1 MRLSETQVWAVVGMT
16 SLVWLSLGVLGVT
29 SGGGIGVVLSL
40 REIIPWLLFVGFLYE
55 RWGWRWSMLHRL
67 GLVKTPVV
75 IGTWKG
81 ELSSGYDD
89 GSGPK
94 DSFDVYVAVSQSLTT
109 VAVHLLSE
117 ESISVAIAGGI
128 ARTETG
134 FPAIGYLYRNRPR
147 VDLRQTRSAMH
158 YGGAM
163 VEIVGDPATGL
174 NGEYWTDRKTIGRFT
189 LREHS
194 LVVAQTREHAN
205 ALAYGPPLAAG
216 VFDGLRALLRGR

>member
-1 MRLSETQVWAVVGMT
+1 M
-16 SLVWLSLGVLGVT
+16 
-29 SGGGIGVVLSL
+29 
-40 REIIPWLLFVGFLYE
+40 
-55 RWGWRWSMLHRL
+55 
-67 GLVKTPVV
+67 V

-81 ELSSGYDD
+81 ELSSDYDD

-94 DSFDVYVAVSQSLTT
+94 DPFDIYVAVTQSLTT
-109 VAVHLLSE
+109 VAVRLLSE
-117 ESISVAIAGGI
+117 ESISVPVAGGI

-147 VDLRQTRSAMH
+147 VDLRHTRSPMH

-163 VEIVGDPATGL
+163 VEIVGDPASGL

-194 LVVAQTREHAN
+194 LVVAQTHDHAKT
-205 ALAYGPPLAAG
+205 LAYGTPRAAG
-216 VFDGLRALLRGR
+216 VFDGLWALFPGR